1 MSYQYSSYKQ
11 TTTSDG
17 YSTRTTTTT
26 STAGSGSSLV
36 VRELTETEVSSSPL
50 SSSSDYQISDEDRL
64 TKYDFYSL
72 MDSEDEANSETES
85 ESDVEYHWFPSLL
98 RNSVIELLE
107 DSDQEDYMDQD
118 NDEKNVLVIENE
130 EINDED
136 QMDDDDDDDD
146 SFEHV
151 KRGGKRFNKYHPKK
165 HSKKPRKSDI
175 VPVEVV
181 HVII

>member
-11 TTTSDG
+11 TTTRDG
-17 YSTRTTTTT
+17 YSTRTTTRTT
-26 STAGSGSSLV
+26 TAGSGSSLV
-36 VRELTETEVSSSPL
+36 VRELTETEVSSPRL

-107 DSDQEDYMDQD
+107 DSDQENYMDED
-118 NDEKNVLVIENE
+118 VDGKKVLVIENE
-130 EINDED
+130 ETSEED
-136 QMDDDDDDDD
+136 QIDDTDNDDDD
-146 SFEHV
+146 FEHV

-165 HSKKPRKSDI
+165 HVKKPKKSDI